1 MLIFCVSALSCLGLL
16 VVAIY
21 YMRRCRILEQ
31 YWLSERD
38 RADLYAALLKEARD
52 EE

>member
-1 MLIFCVSALSCLGLL
+1 MVEAFSALSALILL
-16 VVAIY
+16 VIAIY
-21 YMRRCRILEQ
+21 YMRRCCILEQ